1 MKKSWFLPLFF
12 LFTLCVTS
20 VYSQSPILS
29 DYIEFD
35 GSSGYIQ
42 IPGDSSNNFGTND
55 AFTFEAWIKISS
67 GPSNNGDKTHIFG
80 RTWSEFYLLN
90 DNGNIKLQGRYR
102 VENYGNWPIVTSSSS
117 LSLDTWYHVAYS
129 YSRANGA
136 LSIHLNGQLDGN
148 TSSSSL
154 ITGGGN
160 RIGLG
165 ARIDNGNV
173 SGFFNGSI
181 DEARIWNV
189 QRTTQEINSNKSST
203 QSQNS
208 NLVLYYKLDDGPGSS
223 VIDSSGNNL
232 TGTASGTYQW
242 SRPTVALTDTDS
254 DNIVSGS
261 NVVTITATFSEAMAV
276 TPTINITGEVSNVAM
291 TASSTAAVWI
301 YPWTVS
307 TTTSGIVTATV
318 SGTDLSGNA
327 FAGTTSITFTIS
339 QTIYFENNT
348 CKCPNATVGDS
359 TTISG
364 TTYTAVNNST
374 IAGQIAAGNVNLCTT
389 LVTSMIGNGTAA
401 DSDRY
406 NFFNNNSFNSDISFW
421 DTSSVTDMSFMFY
434 RASSFDQDIGN
445 WDTSNVTI
453 FRGMFEYALAFNQN
467 IGGWDVSNGV
477 NMQAM
482 LKQTYAFNNGGSDS
496 IKNWDV
502 SNVSDMGGMF
512 RLAILF
518 NQDIGDW
525 NTSSCTSMES
535 LFDGASVFNKD
546 IGDWDTSNVTT
557 FKNMFEDADLFDQDI
572 GRWDTSNVGSWS
584 YMFVN
589 NDGFNNGG
597 SDSIKNWDVNK
608 QGGHFGNMFK
618 NATAFNQDIGN
629 WDMSNSQMNTWVGF
643 FNGATSF
650 NQDLRAWCASNISSE
665 PSDFSTSS
673 ALIDSNKPVWGTC
686 APSVTLTDTDS
697 NNIVTGSNVVTIT
710 ATFDRSM
717 AATPTINIIGE
728 VSNVA
733 MTASSTADVWIYP
746 WTVSTTTSG
755 IVTATVS
762 GTDISGNAYAGAT
775 SITFTIS
782 QTIYFENNTCKCPNA
797 TVGDST
803 TISGTTYIAVNNST
817 IAGQIAAG
825 NVNLCTTLVTIMYD
839 LFADSTFNSNIGFW
853 DTSNVTS
860 MNNLFKYARQFNQ
873 DIGGWDISKVT
884 SFSATFMAANNFNQ
898 DISNWDTSS
907 LTNMYSMFRE
917 AGDFNQDI
925 GGWDTSNVSSM
936 DSAFLSATDFNQD
949 LTGWCVSNF
958 SSEPSNFSTSSAL
971 TNPNNP
977 VWGTCAPSVTLT
989 DTDSNNIVTGSNVVT
1004 ITATFDRSMTAT
1016 PTMNITGEVSNVV
1029 MTASS
1034 TARVWIYPW
1043 TVSTTTSGI
1052 VTATV
1057 SGTDISGNAY
1067 AGTTSITFTID
1078 NTAPTVTLTDT
1089 DPNNIVAGSNIVT
1102 ITATFSE
1109 AMAVTPTINITG
1121 EVSNVAMTASST
1133 ASVWIYPWT
1142 VSTTTSGIVSA
1153 TVAGTDLSGNAFAG
1167 TTSVTFTIDN
1177 TSPTLISFVEL
1188 IDETQMFSFGMDSG
1202 TSTGGTGAW
1211 QQFTPTSSGYISR
1224 IILRQRNPTNGGS
1237 GINYDGSE
1245 SVSFPYEMKIYSGV
1259 SSTNGSSLIGGTV
1272 IGTTRAFI
1280 PKNQTSAGNISYVF
1294 ASPVAIN
1301 SGTSYYFQIID
1312 YDNSI
1317 YSPYADIYINDPDT
1331 YPSNDGKAGGRF
1343 KDLSFQI
1350 KIKSTLNKPVK
1361 NGDTVNIV
1369 AVFSELLTSSPT
1381 LSLSGG
1387 VLSNSQFTQSLI
1399 TPEWLYSYT
1408 VSASVNSTTASV
1420 LASDPAGNNYSGTD
1434 SFTLTIDNIV
1444 PTVTLADTDANN
1456 IVTGSNIVTITATF
1470 SEAMAVTPTIN
1481 ITGEVSNVAMTAS
1494 STASV
1499 WIYPWTVS
1507 TTTSGIVSATIAG
1520 TDLSGNAFAGTTSI
1534 TFTIDNTIP
1543 QVSSPSVSSD
1553 NLTVSITFS
1562 EQVFTE
1568 IINATGSNTLTVS
1581 DFELSLSG
1589 NSSLTLTSSKP
1600 TSINESGNSYEL
1612 KIPFNGFA
1620 NGTESLTITIPSNSI
1635 FDMIG
1640 NTFSSSQTIG
1650 LNNNLLIYYDFSNP
1664 NSYNGQTTTS
1674 SNVSVTD
1681 LSGNNNDGF
1690 VRGIAEVYYDQ
1701 LEDAFYFNGSQP
1713 RDGKGIAI
1721 SNLNYVSGD
1730 ADQIN
1735 EMTIIARVKSKSQSS
1750 GATNDER
1757 IIFSF
1762 DRSSNFRFGIGA
1774 DAINGSSGKLAFSFT
1789 NSDGTNDTYA
1799 VSQTINLRDDLW
1811 HDVAVTFKAN
1821 QAGGLKYY
1829 IDGDL
1834 VYTHP
1839 NSFNPISNHSD
1850 NETPRYGYVGN
1861 GSDASAFR
1869 GVTNPDHLFYGHIQ
1883 AIKYYSKSLPINQL
1897 TGIDTSP
1904 PSVTLTDTDSDNI
1917 VSDSDTVLITA
1928 TFSEAM
1934 TSTPTVSISGQITNA
1949 SMSVSSTSSIW
1960 SYPWVVAKT
1969 FNGQAFATVSGNDV
1983 SGNPYAGTTSI
1994 TFKDAIPPEISATA
2008 IEAQNNY
2015 VDILFD
2021 QPIYGDNSASSGL
2034 TSSSLSI
2041 TQSSGV
2047 SFTLVIAGYR
2057 KDTATTLANASTLT
2071 GGETTI
2077 RAFMDFTNIS
2087 PSGGEVYKV
2096 TAANSATVFD
2106 INGNGMLVNQT
2117 GNTFTLN
2124 APVSGPISLER
2135 STIAAGPNPLIP
2147 NGVIPISFTVQAKDS
2162 LGQNFTK
2169 GGAQIKIFSDAIDIT
2184 ITDNADGTYSGQ
2196 YTPERLNQASKNILF
2211 NFSVN
2216 NVTATRSVKVLL
2228 NGDQDGDGVADLL
2241 DKCPG
2246 TQQGLKVDE
2255 KGCALNQIDSDDDG
2269 VFDDLDECSDTPE
2282 FELNN
2287 VKGTPTFG
2295 QQILTVVDEK
2305 GCGASQRDSD
2315 GDGIADTLDN
2325 CVDIANPDQG
2335 DKDNDGV
2342 GDFCDT
2348 DNPIPI
2354 IATTQ
2359 IRFLKLPDNGGVVGK
2374 IVATDEEGEAL
2385 IFTMNDT
2392 LFQGVLEINPDGS
2405 IVVVNG
2411 LSLDFDSSF
2420 NNQLLSF
2427 IVSDGENEVKA
2438 SIVIVIEDA
2447 PEPPVVTITTFD
2459 LKEDASVGSLAGSID
2474 VKDPLGGAVNVTFQG
2489 DGFFELVGNEI
2500 YSVKKLDYETDESH
2514 SFSIFAQGEELL
2526 TVESGLVTII
2536 DIPNPRTRRN
2546 FWLSIFRSRTSGMF
2560 KSTHHR
2566 YFNPHNKNVGKWKIK
2581 KKISGGADANK
2592 FAIKTR
2598 SKTDQKD
2605 GDPVEDENEDYLE
2618 FITPPDFDNPGD
2630 ANGDNI
2636 YEVEIEYVNTE
2647 DGSDQIPVVVTQT
2660 NLQVPE
2666 NSKTAIELQSTPALA
2681 TDDTDNDGVPDVI
2694 DNSPLVSNPDQID
2707 LDGDGEGDV
2716 SDDFDHDGVW
2726 NPFDICPDTILGE
2739 IVDLNGCFIYF
2750 IPASNF
2756 TVSKTE
2762 KCAGTNTINID
2773 VLDTSITYN
2782 VSVSG
2787 ATTLSDSFS
2796 SSSWSLDNLS
2806 AGLYSICITVE
2817 GVSSEEFERC
2827 FEVTITEP
2835 DPLLVT
2841 TLFNKQDQSITFGLS
2856 GGDSYD
2862 ITHNGITTQT
2872 SKSNY
2877 TISLAK
2883 GTNRVSIST
2892 GIECQGL
2899 FENSYLNSYKVT
2911 YAPNPF
2917 NQELILTMGGEDR
2930 ILGLEVYTPSGQLI
2944 DQKTITLPFGIRYY
2958 TLQTGD
2964 YKQGGYILSI
2974 KSETIDQS
2982 FQVIKE

>member
-12 LFTLCVTS
+12 LSTLCISS

-102 VENYGNWPIVTSSSS
+102 VETIGNWPEVTSSSS
-117 LSLDTWYHVAYS
+117 LSLDTWYHVAFS
-129 YSRANGA
+129 YSKANGA

-148 TSSSSL
+148 TSSSSF

-160 RIGLG
+160 PIGLG
-165 ARIDNGNV
+165 ARVDSYYASV
-173 SGFFNGSI
+173 WGFFNGSI

-208 NLVLYYKLDDGPGSS
+208 NLVLYYKLDDGSGSS

-242 SRPTVALTDTDS
+242 SRPTVTLTDTDS

-291 TASSTAAVWI
+291 TASSTASVWI

-327 FAGTTSITFTIS
+327 YAGATSITFTIS

-389 LVTSMIGNGTAA
+389 LVTNMSSLFENYT
-401 DSDRY
+401 
-406 NFFNNNSFNSDISFW
+406 SFNSNIGFW
-421 DTSSVTDMSFMFY
+421 DTSNVTNMSAMFKEARAFNQDIGDWNTSSVTDMNNIFKNA
-434 RASSFDQDIGN
+434 RAFNKDIG
-445 WDTSNVTI
+445 D
-453 FRGMFEYALAFNQN
+453 
-467 IGGWDVSNGV
+467 
-477 NMQAM
+477 
-482 LKQTYAFNNGGSDS
+482 
-496 IKNWDV
+496 WDV
-502 SNVSDMGGMF
+502 SNVIDMSAMF
-512 RLAILF
+512 RLAIAF

-525 NTSSCTSMES
+525 NTSSCTKMES
-535 LFDGASVFNKD
+535 LFDNTTSFNQD
-546 IGDWDTSNVTT
+546 IGDWDTSNVTS
-557 FKNMFEDADLFDQDI
+557 FK
-572 GRWDTSNVGSWS
+572 
-584 YMFVN
+584 YMFDN
-589 NDGFNNGG
+589 T
-597 SDSIKNWDVNK
+597 DS
-608 QGGHFGNMFK
+608 
-618 NATAFNQDIGN
+618 FNQDIGS
-629 WDMSNSQMNTWVGF
+629 WDTSSVTSMFETFANN
-643 FNGATSF
+643 NGF
-650 NQDLRAWCASNISSE
+650 NQDLTGWCVSNFSSE
-665 PSDFSTSS
+665 PSNFSNN
-673 ALIDSNKPVWGTC
+673 ALLANSNKPVWGTC
-686 APSVTLTDTDS
+686 SPTVTLTDTDS

-717 AATPTINIIGE
+717 AATPTINITGE

-733 MTASSTADVWIYP
+733 
-746 WTVSTTTSG
+746 
-755 IVTATVS
+755 
-762 GTDISGNAYAGAT
+762 
-775 SITFTIS
+775 
-782 QTIYFENNTCKCPNA
+782 
-797 TVGDST
+797 
-803 TISGTTYIAVNNST
+803 
-817 IAGQIAAG
+817 
-825 NVNLCTTLVTIMYD
+825 
-839 LFADSTFNSNIGFW
+839 
-853 DTSNVTS
+853 
-860 MNNLFKYARQFNQ
+860 
-873 DIGGWDISKVT
+873 
-884 SFSATFMAANNFNQ
+884 
-898 DISNWDTSS
+898 
-907 LTNMYSMFRE
+907 
-917 AGDFNQDI
+917 
-925 GGWDTSNVSSM
+925 
-936 DSAFLSATDFNQD
+936 
-949 LTGWCVSNF
+949 
-958 SSEPSNFSTSSAL
+958 
-971 TNPNNP
+971 
-977 VWGTCAPSVTLT
+977 
-989 DTDSNNIVTGSNVVT
+989 
-1004 ITATFDRSMTAT
+1004 
-1016 PTMNITGEVSNVV
+1016 

-1057 SGTDISGNAY
+1057 SGTDLSGDAY
-1067 AGTTSITFTID
+1067 AGATSI
-1078 NTAPTVTLTDT
+1078 
-1089 DPNNIVAGSNIVT
+1089 
-1102 ITATFSE
+1102 
-1109 AMAVTPTINITG
+1109 
-1121 EVSNVAMTASST
+1121 
-1133 ASVWIYPWT
+1133 
-1142 VSTTTSGIVSA
+1142 
-1153 TVAGTDLSGNAFAG
+1153 
-1167 TTSVTFTIDN
+1167 TFTIDN

-1331 YPSNDGKAGGRF
+1331 YPSNDGKAGGSS

-1399 TPEWLYSYT
+1399 TPEWLYSFT

-1434 SFTLTIDNIV
+1434 SFTFIIDNIV

-1456 IVTGSNIVTITATF
+1456 IVVGANVVTITATFSEAMASAPTINITGEVSNVAMTASSTADVWIYPWTVSTTTSGIVSATVAGTDLSGNAFAGTTSITFTIDNTAPTVTLTDTDPNNIVAGSNVVTITATF

-1494 STASV
+1494 SSASV

-1520 TDLSGNAFAGTTSI
+1520 TDLSGKVYAGTDSI
-1534 TFTIDNTIP
+1534 TFTVDNTIP
-1543 QVSSPSVSSD
+1543 QMSAPTISSD
-1553 NLTVSITFS
+1553 NLTVSLTLS
-1562 EQVFTE
+1562 ESVYTE
-1568 IINATGSNTLTVS
+1568 IINGVGSNTLLTS
-1581 DFELSLSG
+1581 DFELSLTG
-1589 NSSLTLTSSKP
+1589 NSSLTLTSSSP
-1600 TSINESGNSYEL
+1600 SSISESGTNYQL
-1612 KIPFNGFA
+1612 AIPFNGFA
-1620 NGTESLTITIPSNSI
+1620 NGTESLTITISNNSI
-1635 FDMIG
+1635 FDTAG
-1640 NTFSSSQTIG
+1640 NTFNSSQTIG
-1650 LNNNLLIYYDFSNP
+1650 LNNNLLLYYDFSNP

-1674 SNVSVTD
+1674 SNLSVTD
-1681 LSGNNNDGF
+1681 LSGNNNNGEIRDE
-1690 VRGIAEVYYDQ
+1690 ADTYYDQ
-1701 LEDAFYFNGSQP
+1701 FEDAFYFNGDQK
-1713 RDGKGIAI
+1713 RANKGVAI
-1721 SNLNYVSGD
+1721 SNLNYISGNS
-1730 ADQIN
+1730 DQIN
-1735 EMTIIARVKSKSQSS
+1735 EMTLIARVKAKSQNS
-1750 GATNDER
+1750 GGNQDER
-1757 IIFSF
+1757 IIISF
-1762 DRSSNFRFGIGA
+1762 DRSNNFRFGIGTDQIGQA
-1774 DAINGSSGKLAFSFT
+1774 QGKLAFSFT
-1789 NSDGTNDTYA
+1789 NTDAINDTYA
-1799 VSQTINLRDDLW
+1799 VSQTIDLRDDNW

-1821 QAGGLKYY
+1821 EAGGLKYF
-1829 IDGDL
+1829 IDGGL

-1839 NSFNPISNHSD
+1839 DSFNPISNQVTSQ
-1850 NETPRYGYVGN
+1850 TPRFGYIGN
-1861 GSDASAFR
+1861 GSEASSFKGAT
-1869 GVTNPDHLFYGHIQ
+1869 GPDNLFYGHIQ
-1883 AIKYYSKSLPINQL
+1883 SIKYFNKTLPINQL
-1897 TGIDTSP
+1897 KAIDSSP
-1904 PSVTLTDTDSDNI
+1904 PNVTLTDTDSDNI
-1917 VSDSDTVLITA
+1917 VSDSDNVIITA
-1928 TFSEAM
+1928 SFNEAM
-1934 TSTPTVSISGQITNA
+1934 ASSPTINISNLVTNA
-1949 SMSVSSTSSIW
+1949 AMTISSTAAIW
-1960 SYPWVVAKT
+1960 TYNWDVPKQ
-1969 FNGQAFATVSGNDV
+1969 FNGQTIITVVGSDISSNSYSGTD
-1983 SGNPYAGTTSI
+1983 SI
-1994 TFKDAIPPEISATA
+1994 TFKDSNPPEISATD

-2021 QPIYGDNSASSGL
+2021 QPIYGNSSASSGI
-2034 TSSSLSI
+2034 TSSSLSAI
-2041 TQSSGV
+2041 QTSGV
-2047 SFTLVIAGYR
+2047 NFTVNFVGL
-2057 KDTATTLANASTLT
+2057 KKNDATTFSAASALT
-2071 GGETTI
+2071 GAETTI

-2096 TAANSATVFD
+2096 TATNSATVFD

-2117 GNTFTLN
+2117 SNTFTLF
-2124 APVSGPISLER
+2124 APISGPISIEK
-2135 STIAAGPNPLIP
+2135 STIAAAPNPLIP
-2147 NGVIPISFTVQAKDS
+2147 DGVIPILFTVQAKDS

-2184 ITDNADGTYSGQ
+2184 ITDNVDGTYSGQ
-2196 YTPERLNQASKNILF
+2196 YTPERLNQASKSILF

-2216 NVTATRSVKVLL
+2216 NVTATQSVKVLL

-2241 DKCPG
+2241 DECPG

-2255 KGCALNQIDSDDDG
+2255 KGCSLNQIDSDDDG

-2287 VKGTPTFG
+2287 IKGTPTFG

-2315 GDGIADTLDN
+2315 GDGILDTLDN
-2325 CVDIANPDQG
+2325 CIDIANPDQG
-2335 DKDNDGV
+2335 DKDNDGI
-2342 GDFCDT
+2342 GDLCDT

-2374 IVATDEEGEAL
+2374 IVATDEQGEAL

-2392 LFQGVLEINPDGS
+2392 LFQGVLAINPDGS

-2420 NNQLLSF
+2420 NNQPLSF

-2447 PEPPVVTITTFD
+2447 PEPPVVMITTFD

-2474 VKDPLGGAVNVTFQG
+2474 VKDPLGGAVNVTLQG
-2489 DGFFELVGNEI
+2489 DGFFELVGSEI

-2526 TVESGLVTII
+2526 TIENGVVTII

-2546 FWLSIFRSRTSGMF
+2546 FWLSIFRSKTSGMF

-2581 KKISGGADANK
+2581 KKISGGADADK

-2817 GVSSEEFERC
+2817 GVSSGEFERC
-2827 FEVTITEP
+2827 FEVIITEP

-2944 DQKTITLPFGIRYY
+2944 DQKTITLPIGIRYY

>member
-12 LFTLCVTS
+12 LFTLCISS

-35 GSSGYIQ
+35 GSSGHIQ

-102 VENYGNWPIVTSSSS
+102 VEYHGNWPIVTSSSS

-359 TTISG
+359 TTIGG

-546 IGDWDTSNVTT
+546 IGDWDTSNVTH
-557 FKNMFEDADLFDQDI
+557 FGNMFENADSFNQDI
-572 GRWDTSNVGSWS
+572 GRWDTSNVRSWS

-665 PSDFSTSS
+665 PSDFSTNSGLS
-673 ALIDSNKPVWGTC
+673 IANKPIWGTC
-686 APSVTLTDTDS
+686 APLVTLTDTDS

-717 AATPTINIIGE
+717 AATPTINII
-728 VSNVA
+728 
-733 MTASSTADVWIYP
+733 
-746 WTVSTTTSG
+746 
-755 IVTATVS
+755 
-762 GTDISGNAYAGAT
+762 
-775 SITFTIS
+775 
-782 QTIYFENNTCKCPNA
+782 
-797 TVGDST
+797 
-803 TISGTTYIAVNNST
+803 
-817 IAGQIAAG
+817 
-825 NVNLCTTLVTIMYD
+825 
-839 LFADSTFNSNIGFW
+839 
-853 DTSNVTS
+853 
-860 MNNLFKYARQFNQ
+860 
-873 DIGGWDISKVT
+873 
-884 SFSATFMAANNFNQ
+884 
-898 DISNWDTSS
+898 
-907 LTNMYSMFRE
+907 
-917 AGDFNQDI
+917 
-925 GGWDTSNVSSM
+925 
-936 DSAFLSATDFNQD
+936 
-949 LTGWCVSNF
+949 
-958 SSEPSNFSTSSAL
+958 
-971 TNPNNP
+971 
-977 VWGTCAPSVTLT
+977 
-989 DTDSNNIVTGSNVVT
+989 
-1004 ITATFDRSMTAT
+1004 
-1016 PTMNITGEVSNVV
+1016 GEVSNVV

-1067 AGTTSITFTID
+1067 AGATSITFTID

-1089 DPNNIVAGSNIVT
+1089 DPNNIVAGSNV
-1102 ITATFSE
+1102 
-1109 AMAVTPTINITG
+1109 
-1121 EVSNVAMTASST
+1121 
-1133 ASVWIYPWT
+1133 
-1142 VSTTTSGIVSA
+1142 
-1153 TVAGTDLSGNAFAG
+1153 
-1167 TTSVTFTIDN
+1167 
-1177 TSPTLISFVEL
+1177 
-1188 IDETQMFSFGMDSG
+1188 
-1202 TSTGGTGAW
+1202 
-1211 QQFTPTSSGYISR
+1211 
-1224 IILRQRNPTNGGS
+1224 
-1237 GINYDGSE
+1237 
-1245 SVSFPYEMKIYSGV
+1245 
-1259 SSTNGSSLIGGTV
+1259 
-1272 IGTTRAFI
+1272 
-1280 PKNQTSAGNISYVF
+1280 
-1294 ASPVAIN
+1294 
-1301 SGTSYYFQIID
+1301 
-1312 YDNSI
+1312 
-1317 YSPYADIYINDPDT
+1317 
-1331 YPSNDGKAGGRF
+1331 
-1343 KDLSFQI
+1343 
-1350 KIKSTLNKPVK
+1350 
-1361 NGDTVNIV
+1361 
-1369 AVFSELLTSSPT
+1369 
-1381 LSLSGG
+1381 
-1387 VLSNSQFTQSLI
+1387 
-1399 TPEWLYSYT
+1399 
-1408 VSASVNSTTASV
+1408 
-1420 LASDPAGNNYSGTD
+1420 
-1434 SFTLTIDNIV
+1434 
-1444 PTVTLADTDANN
+1444 
-1456 IVTGSNIVTITATF
+1456 VTITATF

-1934 TSTPTVSISGQITNA
+1934 TSTPIVSISGQITNA

>member
-1 MKKSWFLPLFF
+1 MYITNSKLIIDKLSFFRYQYFILFSLLFF
-12 LFTLCVTS
+12 VASFSLSAQTQLGSDIDGLLGTSNITPSGDSTGDGATVSFSSDGTTVAIGNFGSDSYRKGWARIFRWNGSDWAQLGATLEGIVQGASYPAVKGDRFGYQVSLSSDGSIVAISGYQRNWVRVFSWNGSAWVRLGVDILGKGDITNDNFGTRLQLS
-20 VYSQSPILS
+20 SDGTRLVVSAPLDGLYNSGNPDMRYAGNVRVYDYTPSGTASWTHIGQDIYGTVGGGVYGDRSGSEGLS
-29 DYIEFD
+29 ISDD
-35 GSSGYIQ
+35 GSRIAIGSHSYDGGGPYLSSYNDNRGQVRIFEYTPSGTASWTQLGPSIDGETGDSSGYSVTLSSDGSIVAISSPENDSYGTNKGIVRIYSYTPSGVSSWTQ
-42 IPGDSSNNFGTND
+42 LGAPIVGEAENDGMGKVSISDDGSIIAIGASSNDGYGT
-55 AFTFEAWIKISS
+55 SS
-67 GPSNNGDKTHIFG
+67 GHVRIFRYTPSGVSSWTQVGIDIDGEAAGDLSG
-80 RTWSEFYLLN
+80 L
-90 DNGNIKLQGRYR
+90 
-102 VENYGNWPIVTSSSS
+102 PS
-117 LSLDTWYHVAYS
+117 LSSDGSKVAIGGAGNYPNGEYRPRGHVRIFSTAADT
-129 YSRANGA
+129 
-136 LSIHLNGQLDGN
+136 
-148 TSSSSL
+148 
-154 ITGGGN
+154 
-160 RIGLG
+160 
-165 ARIDNGNV
+165 
-173 SGFFNGSI
+173 
-181 DEARIWNV
+181 
-189 QRTTQEINSNKSST
+189 ST
-203 QSQNS
+203 
-208 NLVLYYKLDDGPGSS
+208 
-223 VIDSSGNNL
+223 
-232 TGTASGTYQW
+232 
-242 SRPTVALTDTDS
+242 PTVTLTDTDL
-254 DNIVSGS
+254 DNLVSGS
-261 NVVTITATFSEAMAV
+261 SVVTITATFSEAMSA

-291 TASSTAAVWI
+291 TASRTARVWI

-307 TTTSGIVTATV
+307 ATTSGIVTATV

-327 FAGTTSITFTIS
+327 YAGATSITFTIS

-401 DSDRY
+401 NDSDRY

-525 NTSSCTSMES
+525 NTSSCTKMES
-535 LFDGASVFNKD
+535 LFDNTTSFNQD
-546 IGDWDTSNVTT
+546 IGDWDTSNVTS
-557 FKNMFEDADLFDQDI
+557 FK
-572 GRWDTSNVGSWS
+572 
-584 YMFVN
+584 YMFDN
-589 NDGFNNGG
+589 T
-597 SDSIKNWDVNK
+597 DS
-608 QGGHFGNMFK
+608 
-618 NATAFNQDIGN
+618 FNQDIGS
-629 WDMSNSQMNTWVGF
+629 WDTSSVTSMFETFANN
-643 FNGATSF
+643 NGF
-650 NQDLRAWCASNISSE
+650 NQDLTGWCVSNFSSE
-665 PSDFSTSS
+665 PSNFSNN
-673 ALIDSNKPVWGTC
+673 ALLANSNKPVWGTC
-686 APSVTLTDTDS
+686 SPTVTLTDTDS

-717 AATPTINIIGE
+717 AATPTINITGE

-733 MTASSTADVWIYP
+733 
-746 WTVSTTTSG
+746 
-755 IVTATVS
+755 
-762 GTDISGNAYAGAT
+762 
-775 SITFTIS
+775 
-782 QTIYFENNTCKCPNA
+782 
-797 TVGDST
+797 
-803 TISGTTYIAVNNST
+803 
-817 IAGQIAAG
+817 
-825 NVNLCTTLVTIMYD
+825 
-839 LFADSTFNSNIGFW
+839 
-853 DTSNVTS
+853 
-860 MNNLFKYARQFNQ
+860 
-873 DIGGWDISKVT
+873 
-884 SFSATFMAANNFNQ
+884 
-898 DISNWDTSS
+898 
-907 LTNMYSMFRE
+907 
-917 AGDFNQDI
+917 
-925 GGWDTSNVSSM
+925 
-936 DSAFLSATDFNQD
+936 
-949 LTGWCVSNF
+949 
-958 SSEPSNFSTSSAL
+958 
-971 TNPNNP
+971 
-977 VWGTCAPSVTLT
+977 
-989 DTDSNNIVTGSNVVT
+989 
-1004 ITATFDRSMTAT
+1004 
-1016 PTMNITGEVSNVV
+1016 

-1057 SGTDISGNAY
+1057 SGTDLSGDAY
-1067 AGTTSITFTID
+1067 AGATSI
-1078 NTAPTVTLTDT
+1078 
-1089 DPNNIVAGSNIVT
+1089 
-1102 ITATFSE
+1102 
-1109 AMAVTPTINITG
+1109 
-1121 EVSNVAMTASST
+1121 
-1133 ASVWIYPWT
+1133 
-1142 VSTTTSGIVSA
+1142 
-1153 TVAGTDLSGNAFAG
+1153 
-1167 TTSVTFTIDN
+1167 TFTIDN

-1331 YPSNDGKAGGRF
+1331 YPSNDGKAGGSS

-1434 SFTLTIDNIV
+1434 SFTFIIDNIV

-1456 IVTGSNIVTITATF
+1456 IVVGANVVTITATFSEAMASAPTINITGEVSNVAMTASSTADVWIYPWTVSTTTSGIVSATVAGTDLSGNAFAGTTSITFTIDNTAPTVTLTDTDPNNIVAGSNVVTITATF

-1494 STASV
+1494 SSASV

-1520 TDLSGNAFAGTTSI
+1520 TDLSGKVYAGTDSI
-1534 TFTIDNTIP
+1534 TFTVDNTIP
-1543 QVSSPSVSSD
+1543 QMSAPTISSD
-1553 NLTVSITFS
+1553 NLTVSLTLS
-1562 EQVFTE
+1562 ESVYTE
-1568 IINATGSNTLTVS
+1568 IINGVGSNTLLTS
-1581 DFELSLSG
+1581 DFELSLTG
-1589 NSSLTLTSSKP
+1589 NSSLTLTSSSP
-1600 TSINESGNSYEL
+1600 SSISESGTNYQL
-1612 KIPFNGFA
+1612 AIPFNGFA
-1620 NGTESLTITIPSNSI
+1620 NGTESLTITISNNSI
-1635 FDMIG
+1635 FDTAG
-1640 NTFSSSQTIG
+1640 NTFNSSQTIG
-1650 LNNNLLIYYDFSNP
+1650 LNNNLLLYYDFSNP

-1674 SNVSVTD
+1674 SNLSVTD
-1681 LSGNNNDGF
+1681 LSGNNNNGEIRDE
-1690 VRGIAEVYYDQ
+1690 ADTYYDQ
-1701 LEDAFYFNGSQP
+1701 FEDAFYFNGDQK
-1713 RDGKGIAI
+1713 RANKGVAI
-1721 SNLNYVSGD
+1721 SNLNYISGNS
-1730 ADQIN
+1730 DQIN
-1735 EMTIIARVKSKSQSS
+1735 EMTLIARVKAKSQNS
-1750 GATNDER
+1750 GGNQDER
-1757 IIFSF
+1757 IIISF
-1762 DRSSNFRFGIGA
+1762 DRSNNFRFGIGTDQIGQA
-1774 DAINGSSGKLAFSFT
+1774 QGKLAFSFT
-1789 NSDGTNDTYA
+1789 NTDAINDTYA
-1799 VSQTINLRDDLW
+1799 VSQTIDLRDDNW

-1821 QAGGLKYY
+1821 EAGGLKYF
-1829 IDGDL
+1829 IDGGL

-1839 NSFNPISNHSD
+1839 DSFNPISNQVTSQ
-1850 NETPRYGYVGN
+1850 TPRFGYIGN
-1861 GSDASAFR
+1861 GSEASSFKGAT
-1869 GVTNPDHLFYGHIQ
+1869 GPDNLFYGHIQ
-1883 AIKYYSKSLPINQL
+1883 SIKYFNKTLPINQL
-1897 TGIDTSP
+1897 KAIDSSP
-1904 PSVTLTDTDSDNI
+1904 PNVTLTDTDSDNI
-1917 VSDSDTVLITA
+1917 VSDSDNVIITA
-1928 TFSEAM
+1928 SFNEAM
-1934 TSTPTVSISGQITNA
+1934 ASSPTINISNLVTNA
-1949 SMSVSSTSSIW
+1949 AMTISSTAAIW
-1960 SYPWVVAKT
+1960 TYNWDVPKQ
-1969 FNGQAFATVSGNDV
+1969 FNGQTIITVVGSDISSNSYSGTD
-1983 SGNPYAGTTSI
+1983 SI
-1994 TFKDAIPPEISATA
+1994 TFKDSNPPEISATD

-2021 QPIYGDNSASSGL
+2021 QPIYGNSSASSGI
-2034 TSSSLSI
+2034 TSSSLSAI
-2041 TQSSGV
+2041 QTSGV
-2047 SFTLVIAGYR
+2047 NFTVNFVGL
-2057 KDTATTLANASTLT
+2057 KKNDATTFSAASALT
-2071 GGETTI
+2071 GAETTI

-2096 TAANSATVFD
+2096 TATNSATVFD

-2117 GNTFTLN
+2117 SNTFTLF
-2124 APVSGPISLER
+2124 APISGPISIEK
-2135 STIAAGPNPLIP
+2135 STIAAAPNPLIP
-2147 NGVIPISFTVQAKDS
+2147 DGVIPILFTVQAKDS

-2184 ITDNADGTYSGQ
+2184 ITDNVDGTYSGQ
-2196 YTPERLNQASKNILF
+2196 YTPERLNQASKSILF

-2216 NVTATRSVKVLL
+2216 NVTATQSVKVLL

-2241 DKCPG
+2241 DECPG

-2255 KGCALNQIDSDDDG
+2255 KGCSLNQIDSDDDG

-2287 VKGTPTFG
+2287 IKGTPTFG

-2315 GDGIADTLDN
+2315 GDGILDTLDN
-2325 CVDIANPDQG
+2325 CIDIANPDQG
-2335 DKDNDGV
+2335 DKDNDGI
-2342 GDFCDT
+2342 GDLCDT

-2374 IVATDEEGEAL
+2374 IVATDEQGEAL

-2392 LFQGVLEINPDGS
+2392 LFQGVLAINPDGS

-2420 NNQLLSF
+2420 NNQPLSF

-2447 PEPPVVTITTFD
+2447 PEPPVVMITTFD

-2474 VKDPLGGAVNVTFQG
+2474 VKDPLGGAVNVTLQG
-2489 DGFFELVGNEI
+2489 DGFFELVGSEI

-2526 TVESGLVTII
+2526 TIENGVVTII

-2546 FWLSIFRSRTSGMF
+2546 FWLSIFRSKTSGMF

-2581 KKISGGADANK
+2581 KKISGGADADK

-2817 GVSSEEFERC
+2817 GVSSGEFERC
-2827 FEVTITEP
+2827 FEVIITEP

-2899 FENSYLNSYKVT
+2899 FENSYLNSYKVN

-2944 DQKTITLPFGIRYY
+2944 DQKTITLPIGIRYY

>member
-12 LFTLCVTS
+12 LFTLCISS

-35 GSSGYIQ
+35 GSSGHIQ

-160 RIGLG
+160 LIGLG
-165 ARIDNGNV
+165 ARISSGNV

-762 GTDISGNAYAGAT
+762 GTDISGNAYAG
-775 SITFTIS
+775 
-782 QTIYFENNTCKCPNA
+782 
-797 TVGDST
+797 
-803 TISGTTYIAVNNST
+803 
-817 IAGQIAAG
+817 
-825 NVNLCTTLVTIMYD
+825 
-839 LFADSTFNSNIGFW
+839 
-853 DTSNVTS
+853 
-860 MNNLFKYARQFNQ
+860 
-873 DIGGWDISKVT
+873 
-884 SFSATFMAANNFNQ
+884 
-898 DISNWDTSS
+898 
-907 LTNMYSMFRE
+907 
-917 AGDFNQDI
+917 
-925 GGWDTSNVSSM
+925 
-936 DSAFLSATDFNQD
+936 
-949 LTGWCVSNF
+949 
-958 SSEPSNFSTSSAL
+958 
-971 TNPNNP
+971 
-977 VWGTCAPSVTLT
+977 
-989 DTDSNNIVTGSNVVT
+989 
-1004 ITATFDRSMTAT
+1004 
-1016 PTMNITGEVSNVV
+1016 
-1029 MTASS
+1029 
-1034 TARVWIYPW
+1034 
-1043 TVSTTTSGI
+1043 
-1052 VTATV
+1052 
-1057 SGTDISGNAY
+1057 
-1067 AGTTSITFTID
+1067 TTSITFTID

-1167 TTSVTFTIDN
+1167 TTSITFTIDN
-1177 TSPTLISFVEL
+1177 T
-1188 IDETQMFSFGMDSG
+1188 
-1202 TSTGGTGAW
+1202 A
-1211 QQFTPTSSGYISR
+1211 
-1224 IILRQRNPTNGGS
+1224 
-1237 GINYDGSE
+1237 
-1245 SVSFPYEMKIYSGV
+1245 
-1259 SSTNGSSLIGGTV
+1259 
-1272 IGTTRAFI
+1272 
-1280 PKNQTSAGNISYVF
+1280 
-1294 ASPVAIN
+1294 
-1301 SGTSYYFQIID
+1301 
-1312 YDNSI
+1312 
-1317 YSPYADIYINDPDT
+1317 
-1331 YPSNDGKAGGRF
+1331 
-1343 KDLSFQI
+1343 
-1350 KIKSTLNKPVK
+1350 
-1361 NGDTVNIV
+1361 
-1369 AVFSELLTSSPT
+1369 
-1381 LSLSGG
+1381 
-1387 VLSNSQFTQSLI
+1387 
-1399 TPEWLYSYT
+1399 
-1408 VSASVNSTTASV
+1408 
-1420 LASDPAGNNYSGTD
+1420 
-1434 SFTLTIDNIV
+1434 
-1444 PTVTLADTDANN
+1444 PTVTLTDTDPNN
-1456 IVTGSNIVTITATF
+1456 IVAGSNVVTITATF

>member
-1 MKKSWFLPLFF
+1 MVSQKIDLATPL
-12 LFTLCVTS
+12 S
-20 VYSQSPILS
+20 NAN
-29 DYIEFD
+29 
-35 GSSGYIQ
+35 SSIVSITYNIGQPVI
-42 IPGDSSNNFGTND
+42 GKSSNGM
-55 AFTFEAWIKISS
+55 IKK
-67 GPSNNGDKTHIFG
+67 GFL
-80 RTWSEFYLLN
+80 YLV
-90 DNGNIKLQGRYR
+90 R
-102 VENYGNWPIVTSSSS
+102 
-117 LSLDTWYHVAYS
+117 
-129 YSRANGA
+129 
-136 LSIHLNGQLDGN
+136 
-148 TSSSSL
+148 
-154 ITGGGN
+154 
-160 RIGLG
+160 
-165 ARIDNGNV
+165 
-173 SGFFNGSI
+173 
-181 DEARIWNV
+181 
-189 QRTTQEINSNKSST
+189 SST
-203 QSQNS
+203 
-208 NLVLYYKLDDGPGSS
+208 
-223 VIDSSGNNL
+223 
-232 TGTASGTYQW
+232 
-242 SRPTVALTDTDS
+242 PTVTLTDTDNN
-254 DNIVSGS
+254 NIVTGSNVVTITAAFNESMIATPTINITGEVTNVAMTASSTASVWIYPWTVSTTTSGIVSATVAGIDVYGKVYAGTTSITFTISQTIYFENNTCKCPNATVGDSTTISGTTYIAVNNSTIAGQIAAGNYNLCTTLVTHMSSLFAGNSSFNSNIGFWDTSNVTTMGDLFQSADNFNQDISGWDVSNVTNMNNMFKYARSFNQNIGSWDVSSVTTMSVMFTEADDFNQDISGWNVTNVSNMYAMFNSADDFNQDISGWNVTNVSNMNAMFNSANDFNQDLTGWCVSNISSEPSDFSTSSALTNSNKPIWGTCAPLVTLTDTDANNIVTGS
-261 NVVTITATFSEAMAV
+261 NVVTITATFDRSMAA
-276 TPTINITGEVSNVAM
+276 TPTINIIGEVSNVVM
-291 TASSTAAVWI
+291 TASSTARVWI

-318 SGTDLSGNA
+318 SGTDISGNA
-327 FAGTTSITFTIS
+327 YAGATSITFTIS

-502 SNVSDMGGMF
+502 
-512 RLAILF
+512 
-518 NQDIGDW
+518 
-525 NTSSCTSMES
+525 
-535 LFDGASVFNKD
+535 
-546 IGDWDTSNVTT
+546 
-557 FKNMFEDADLFDQDI
+557 
-572 GRWDTSNVGSWS
+572 
-584 YMFVN
+584 
-589 NDGFNNGG
+589 
-597 SDSIKNWDVNK
+597 NK

-665 PSDFSTSS
+665 PSDFSTNSGLS
-673 ALIDSNKPVWGTC
+673 IANKPIWGTC
-686 APSVTLTDTDS
+686 APLVTLTDTDS

-728 VSNVA
+728 VSNV
-733 MTASSTADVWIYP
+733 
-746 WTVSTTTSG
+746 
-755 IVTATVS
+755 
-762 GTDISGNAYAGAT
+762 
-775 SITFTIS
+775 
-782 QTIYFENNTCKCPNA
+782 
-797 TVGDST
+797 
-803 TISGTTYIAVNNST
+803 
-817 IAGQIAAG
+817 
-825 NVNLCTTLVTIMYD
+825 
-839 LFADSTFNSNIGFW
+839 
-853 DTSNVTS
+853 
-860 MNNLFKYARQFNQ
+860 
-873 DIGGWDISKVT
+873 
-884 SFSATFMAANNFNQ
+884 
-898 DISNWDTSS
+898 
-907 LTNMYSMFRE
+907 
-917 AGDFNQDI
+917 
-925 GGWDTSNVSSM
+925 
-936 DSAFLSATDFNQD
+936 
-949 LTGWCVSNF
+949 
-958 SSEPSNFSTSSAL
+958 
-971 TNPNNP
+971 
-977 VWGTCAPSVTLT
+977 
-989 DTDSNNIVTGSNVVT
+989 
-1004 ITATFDRSMTAT
+1004 
-1016 PTMNITGEVSNVV
+1016 V

-1034 TARVWIYPW
+1034 TAR
-1043 TVSTTTSGI
+1043 
-1052 VTATV
+1052 
-1057 SGTDISGNAY
+1057 
-1067 AGTTSITFTID
+1067 
-1078 NTAPTVTLTDT
+1078 
-1089 DPNNIVAGSNIVT
+1089 
-1102 ITATFSE
+1102 
-1109 AMAVTPTINITG
+1109 
-1121 EVSNVAMTASST
+1121 
-1133 ASVWIYPWT
+1133 
-1142 VSTTTSGIVSA
+1142 
-1153 TVAGTDLSGNAFAG
+1153 
-1167 TTSVTFTIDN
+1167 
-1177 TSPTLISFVEL
+1177 
-1188 IDETQMFSFGMDSG
+1188 
-1202 TSTGGTGAW
+1202 
-1211 QQFTPTSSGYISR
+1211 
-1224 IILRQRNPTNGGS
+1224 
-1237 GINYDGSE
+1237 
-1245 SVSFPYEMKIYSGV
+1245 
-1259 SSTNGSSLIGGTV
+1259 
-1272 IGTTRAFI
+1272 
-1280 PKNQTSAGNISYVF
+1280 
-1294 ASPVAIN
+1294 
-1301 SGTSYYFQIID
+1301 
-1312 YDNSI
+1312 
-1317 YSPYADIYINDPDT
+1317 
-1331 YPSNDGKAGGRF
+1331 
-1343 KDLSFQI
+1343 
-1350 KIKSTLNKPVK
+1350 
-1361 NGDTVNIV
+1361 
-1369 AVFSELLTSSPT
+1369 
-1381 LSLSGG
+1381 
-1387 VLSNSQFTQSLI
+1387 
-1399 TPEWLYSYT
+1399 
-1408 VSASVNSTTASV
+1408 
-1420 LASDPAGNNYSGTD
+1420 
-1434 SFTLTIDNIV
+1434 
-1444 PTVTLADTDANN
+1444 
-1456 IVTGSNIVTITATF
+1456 
-1470 SEAMAVTPTIN
+1470 
-1481 ITGEVSNVAMTAS
+1481 
-1494 STASV
+1494 V

-1589 NSSLTLTSSKP
+1589 NSSLTLSSSTP
-1600 TSINESGNSYEL
+1600 TSISVSGNSYEL

-1620 NGTESLTITIPSNSI
+1620 NGTETLTITIPNNSV
-1635 FDMIG
+1635 FDIAG

-1701 LEDAFYFNGSQP
+1701 FEDAFYFNGSQP

-1735 EMTIIARVKSKSQSS
+1735 EMTIIARVKSKSQTSS
-1750 GATNDER
+1750 ATNDER

-1774 DAINGSSGKLAFSFT
+1774 DVINGSSGKLAFTFT

-1861 GSDASAFR
+1861 GSDAPTFKGA
-1869 GVTNPDHLFYGHIQ
+1869 TNPDNLFYGHIQ

-1949 SMSVSSTSSIW
+1949 SMSVSTTSSIW
-1960 SYPWVVAKT
+1960 SYPWVVPKT

-1983 SGNPYAGTTSI
+1983 SGNAYAGTTSI
-1994 TFKDAIPPEISATA
+1994 TFKDAIPPEISATD

-2021 QPIYGDNSASSGL
+2021 QPIYGNNSASSGI
-2034 TSSSLSI
+2034 TSSSLSAI
-2041 TQSSGV
+2041 QTSGV
-2047 SFTLVIAGYR
+2047 NFTVNFVGL
-2057 KDTATTLANASTLT
+2057 KKNDATTFSAASALT
-2071 GGETTI
+2071 GAETTI

-2096 TAANSATVFD
+2096 TATNSATVFD

-2117 GNTFTLN
+2117 SNTFTLF
-2124 APVSGPISLER
+2124 APISGPISIEK
-2135 STIAAGPNPLIP
+2135 STIAAAPNPLIP
-2147 NGVIPISFTVQAKDS
+2147 DGVIPILFTVQAKDS

-2184 ITDNADGTYSGQ
+2184 ITDNVDGTYSGQ
-2196 YTPERLNQASKNILF
+2196 YTPERLNQASKSILF

-2241 DKCPG
+2241 DECPG
-2246 TQQGLKVDE
+2246 TDSSFKVDE

-2315 GDGIADTLDN
+2315 GDGIVDTLDN
-2325 CVDIANPDQG
+2325 CIDIANPDQG
-2335 DKDNDGV
+2335 DKDNDGI
-2342 GDFCDT
+2342 GDLCDT

-2374 IVATDEEGEAL
+2374 IVATDEQGEAL

-2392 LFQGVLEINPDGS
+2392 LFQGVLAINPDGS

-2420 NNQLLSF
+2420 NNQPLSF

-2526 TVESGLVTII
+2526 TVESGAVTII

-2581 KKISGGADANK
+2581 KRISGGADADK

-2636 YEVEIEYVNTE
+2636 YEVEIEYTNTE

-2666 NSKTAIELQSTPALA
+2666 NSVTAIELQSTPALA

-2817 GVSSEEFERC
+2817 GVSSGEFERC

-2862 ITHNGITTQT
+2862 ITHNGMTTQT

-2899 FENSYLNSYKVT
+2899 FENSYLNSYRVT